1 MKRPHLP
8 RRTITILIVAVLVLA
23 MVPVAFAATRALS
36 KIFPDTVNYWGKD
49 SIEKVADAG
58 IMKGST
64 DGNFYPDRNLTRG
77 EQAVTLDRMM
87 TWTTNEITSTVA
99 AEVTSTVAAELTKDN
114 VMRRGCTAC
123 HAIVN
128 ATTGAYGLAYEAK
141 NAYAGHPFAATDNK
155 TYQDCMVCHASKTN
169 GLGVG
174 AGISMRDIV
183 HPVHMNSGIYVG
195 EFRGNCFNCHNVDYN
210 NVFQIL
216 PVKVDTSDD
225 GIPST
230 LPIGSAVNPIPAV
243 P

>member
-1 MKRPHLP
+1 VKRLHLS
-8 RRTITILIVAVLVLA
+8 RRAITILVVTVVVLA
-23 MVPVAFAATRALS
+23 MVPLALAAAGTFS
-36 KIFPDTVNYWGKD
+36 KTFPDVPPTYWAYDAINQVTNPFPTPADPPLFQGK
-49 SIEKVADAG
+49 A
-58 IMKGST
+58 
-64 DGNFYPDRNLTRG
+64 DGNFDPDSFMTRAQMATVFSRN
-77 EQAVTLDRMM
+77 
-87 TWTTNEITSTVA
+87 TTQTASMITEA
-99 AEVTSTVAAELTKDN
+99 ATKAN

-128 ATTGAYGLAYEAK
+128 TATGQYGLAYEAK

-155 TYQDCMVCHASKTN
+155 TYQFCMGCHASKQN

-195 EFRGNCFNCHNVDYN
+195 EFRGNCFNCHNVDFN

-216 PVKVDTSDD
+216 PVKVDTSED
-225 GIPST
+225 GIPTS
-230 LPIGSAVNPIPAV
+230 LPIDAAVNPIPAV